1 MNRVKAAIGAAVLS
15 GGILSVVLAQNGS
28 SGGGAAPIKMI
39 AKKYEFTP
47 DEIRVK
53 KGDRVRLEIMALDH
67 DHGFKVE
74 AFHVDQ
80 KLPKGE
86 TTAVEFTAD
95 QTGKFAFECSHFCGL
110 GHGKMKGQL
119 IVE

>member
-1 MNRVKAAIGAAVLS
+1 MNRLKAAIAAVVLS
-15 GGILSVVLAQNGS
+15 GGILSVVLAQSGS
-28 SGGGAAPIKMI
+28 SGGGAAAIKMS

-47 DEIRVK
+47 NEVRVK
-53 KGDRVRLEIMALDH
+53 KGDRVRLEITALDQE
-67 DHGFKVE
+67 HGFKVE

-86 TTAVEFTAD
+86 TTTVEFTAD
-95 QTGKFAFECSHFCGL
+95 QAGTFPFECSHFCGL

-119 IVE
+119 TVE